1 MTAPF
6 ALAVHSDRYPI
17 RLVVVGELD
26 TDTARELEA
35 TFRSVA
41 AAHRAANIR
50 VDLSAL
56 EFCDSGAWHALERC
70 RDQGA
75 ELHGTPPCLRRLHY
89 LIKHAH
95 LLPPE
100 LQELRGLEPETRQVP
115 TAKTTR
121 VASTR
126 AA

>member
-6 ALAVHSDRYPI
+6 ALTLYSHRYPI
-17 RLVVVGELD
+17 ELVVVGELD
-26 TDTARELEA
+26 TDTAKELET
-35 TFRSVA
+35 TFQSVA
-41 AAHRAANIR
+41 ATHGAANILI
-50 VDLSAL
+50 DLSAL
-56 EFCDSGAWHALERC
+56 DFCDSGAWHALERC

-75 ELHGTPPCLRRLHY
+75 TLHGTPPCLRRLHY

-100 LQELRGLEPETRQVP
+100 LHELRGLEPQARPLP
-115 TAKTTR
+115 TAMAPRDT
-121 VASTR
+121 STR

>member
-1 MTAPF
+1 MMAPF
-6 ALAVHSDRYPI
+6 ALAVYSHRQV

-26 TDTARELEA
+26 TDAAREMEA
-35 TFRSVA
+35 TFRAVA
-41 AAHRAANIR
+41 AAHGAVNVRI
-50 VDLSAL
+50 DLSAL
-56 EFCDSGAWHALERC
+56 DFCDSGAWNALERC

-75 ELHGTPPCLRRLHY
+75 ELYGSPPCLRRLHY

-100 LQELRGLEPETRQVP
+100 LHELRGLESEARQGP
-115 TAKTTR
+115 A
-121 VASTR
+121 AAAAGFESTR